1 MRKFVIITDTSCDL
15 SATYRDKYDIRLISV
30 PYFVD
35 GVEFASDLDW
45 KGVSAKDF
53 YNSLRDGK
61 KMRTN
66 LINAT
71 KFKAEFKA
79 LLDEGYD
86 VLAILCSSNVSSGVK
101 ESYVAR
107 DELKAEYPDA
117 KIICID
123 ALRTC
128 HALGILLLA
137 AGALREQG
145 KSIEEVAEWVEK
157 NKLTANMV
165 GTVENLTYLKNAG
178 RVSASSAFFGGI
190 FNIKPI
196 IIGDAQGRNFALEKV
211 KGRKASM
218 RRIVEMV
225 KESYLPVP
233 HQTIFVSHA
242 DCVEE
247 AEDLKQMLLE
257 ALGDVE
263 IYIDYV
269 GPIVGS
275 ACGPGMLC
283 AHYFGKEVTV
293 NKEAE

>member
-247 AEDLKQMLLE
+247 AEELKQMLLE

>member
-1 MRKFVIITDTSCDL
+1 MIITDTSCDL

-247 AEDLKQMLLE
+247 AEELKQMLLE

-293 NKEAE
+293 NKEE

>member
-247 AEDLKQMLLE
+247 AEELKQMLID

-293 NKEAE
+293 NKEE